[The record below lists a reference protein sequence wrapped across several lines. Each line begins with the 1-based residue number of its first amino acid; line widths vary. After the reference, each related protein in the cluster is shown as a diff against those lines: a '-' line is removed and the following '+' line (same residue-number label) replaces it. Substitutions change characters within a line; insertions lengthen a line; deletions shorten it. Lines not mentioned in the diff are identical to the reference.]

1 MNGTSDWVYEEEL
14 NVRDGFRWSPDG
26 RRIAYWQFDTHGV
39 GIFSLIDDT
48 SATYPIVK
56 RIPYPKAGT
65 RNSSTR
71 IGVVGVD
78 DGQTRWIRTP
88 EDPRNS
94 YLATLEWIDPTTVAM
109 QQLNRLQN
117 RNDYLLG
124 DVTTGEVRRVFRDES
139 QTWVDVQDEIPWIDH
154 GRCVSLDERA

>member
-1 MNGTSDWVYEEEL
+1 MFAKFSPDFAIAYVRDNNIYVQRQKRKNRSAHPRRLGSGGGFADGGVIVNGTSDWVYEEEL

-65 RNSSTR
+65 RNSSVR
-71 IGVVGVD
+71 VGIVD
-78 DGQTRWIRTP
+78 LGDGQTRWIRTP

-94 YLATLEWIDPTTVAM
+94 YLATLEWVGP
-109 QQLNRLQN
+109 RPS
-117 RNDYLLG
+117 
-124 DVTTGEVRRVFRDES
+124 RRYS
-139 QTWVDVQDEIPWIDH
+139 
-154 GRCVSLDERA
+154 S